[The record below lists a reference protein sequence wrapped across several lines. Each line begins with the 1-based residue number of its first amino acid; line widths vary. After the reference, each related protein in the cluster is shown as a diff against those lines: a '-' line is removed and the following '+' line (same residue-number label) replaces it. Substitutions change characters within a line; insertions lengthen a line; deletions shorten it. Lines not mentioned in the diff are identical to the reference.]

1 MTHQTLDFNGI
12 NLHYQDEGN
21 GDIVLVLIHGFMS
34 DLRVWSY
41 YVFSY
46 MREIRVITIDLLGH
60 GQSEWFE
67 NTPST
72 MELQAQAVKTVLDH
86 LNIKECVM
94 VGHSMGGYVSLAFA
108 EAYPQYIKGLCLLHS
123 HALPDGNNVKEKR
136 EQTCNII
143 NQNRANFIISFIPN
157 LFAPASRDKFYY
169 EIKDLQ
175 DSALDSKAEGLILA
189 QKGIATRTSKIEL
202 LRTIDIPVLF
212 IIGKQDPRIQLDM
225 VIAQASFPKH
235 SEVLIL
241 DNVGHMGHIESRDII
256 KRRLLSFTYSCFA
269 I

>member
-123 HALPDGNNVKEKR
+123 HALADSNNVKEKR

-143 NQNRANFIISFIPN
+143 NQNRASFIINFIPN
-157 LFAPASRDKFYY
+157 LFAPANHDKFYY

-175 DSALDSKAEGLILA
+175 DSALESKADGLILA

-202 LRTIDIPVLF
+202 LKTINSPVLF
-212 IIGKQDPRIQLDM
+212 IIGKQDSRIQLD
-225 VIAQASFPKH
+225 VAIAQASFPKH
-235 SEVLIL
+235 SEILIL
-241 DNVGHMGHIESRDII
+241 ENVGHMGHIESREII
-256 KRRLLSFTYSCFA
+256 KQRLLSFTYSCFA